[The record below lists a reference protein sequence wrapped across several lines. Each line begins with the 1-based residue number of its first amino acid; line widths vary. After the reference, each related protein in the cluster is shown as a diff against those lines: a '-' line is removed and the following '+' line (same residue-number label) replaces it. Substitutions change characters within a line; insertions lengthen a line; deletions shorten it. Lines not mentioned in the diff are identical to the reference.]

1 MSYAVDPELA
11 PWLSGIPEIDLGDPR
26 KARETERSL
35 SAQCPEPD
43 LAGLTVEDREVP
55 GRHGA
60 PSVPVRVYRPRQKSG
75 RLPAVLL
82 MHSGGFVFG
91 GLHTEH
97 AGAAAIAESVGAVVV
112 SVGYRLAPEHPH
124 PAALVDCYAALLWLA
139 ETAEDLGVDPAWIAV
154 SGQNAG
160 GGLAAAVALL
170 ARDCG
175 GPALA
180 FQALGTPELDDRLA
194 TESMWTFVDT
204 PVWHRGNA
212 KQSWAAY
219 LGDEAGGPRVSS
231 YAAPARATD
240 LTRLPPAY
248 VTASQF
254 DPFRDEALDYAR
266 RLAQA
271 NVPVE
276 LHLYPGTFH
285 GSTFVA
291 GAAVSRRTTAD
302 LVDALRRASAV
313 ALPASGRL
321 P

>member
-1 MSYAVDPELA
+1 MSYAVDAELA
-11 PWLSGIPEIDLGDPR
+11 PWLPGIPDLDVGDPR
-26 KARETERSL
+26 KAGEIERAL
-35 SAQCPEPD
+35 AARRPEPD
-43 LAGLTVEDREVP
+43 LAGLTVEDHEVP

-60 PSVPVRVYRPRQKSG
+60 PSVPVRVYRPRQGSG

-82 MHSGGFVFG
+82 MHSGGFVTG

-97 AGAAAIAESVGAVVV
+97 AGAAAIAESVAAVVV

-124 PAALVDCYAALLWLA
+124 PAAVGDCYAALLWLA
-139 ETAEDLGVDPAWIAV
+139 ETADDLGVDPAGITV

-160 GGLAAAVALL
+160 GGPAAAVALL

-180 FQALGTPELDDRLA
+180 FQALGAPELDDRLGA
-194 TESMWTFVDT
+194 ESMRSCVDT
-204 PVWHRGNA
+204 PVRYRGHA
-212 KQSWAAY
+212 EQSWAAY
-219 LGDEAGGPRVSS
+219 PGDEAGGPRVSS

-248 VTASQF
+248 VTVSQF
-254 DPFRDEALDYAR
+254 DPFRDEAWEYAR

-285 GSTFVA
+285 GATLVS
-291 GAAVSRRTTAD
+291 GAAVSRRMTAD
-302 LVDALRRASAV
+302 LVDALRRALAV
-313 ALPASGRL
+313 APASAGL

>member
-1 MSYAVDPELA
+1 MDPEPA
-11 PWLSGIPEIDLGDPR
+11 PWLPRVPDIDVGDTR

-35 SAQCPEPD
+35 LARRPAPD
-43 LAGLTVEDREVP
+43 LAGLAVEDREVP

-60 PSVPVRVYRPRQKSG
+60 PPVPVRVYRARRGSG
-75 RLPAVLL
+75 RVPAVLQ
-82 MHSGGFVFG
+82 MHSGGFVTG

-97 AGAAAIAESVGAVVV
+97 DGAAAIAESLGAVVV
-112 SVGYRLAPEHPH
+112 SVDYRLAPEYPH
-124 PAALVDCYAALLWLA
+124 PAAVVDCYAALLWLA
-139 ETAEDLGVDPAWIAV
+139 ETAEGLGVDPARIAV

-160 GGLAAAVALL
+160 GGLAAAMALL

-180 FQALGTPELDDRLA
+180 FQALGIPELDDRLG
-194 TESMWTFVDT
+194 TESMRTYADT

-219 LGDEAGGPRVSS
+219 LGDEAGGPLVSL

-254 DPFRDEALDYAR
+254 DPFRDEALEYAR

-291 GAAVSRRTTAD
+291 GASVSRRMTAD
-302 LVDALRRASAV
+302 LTDALRRALADSPPTSAQ
-313 ALPASGRL
+313 LS
-321 P
+321 

>member
-1 MSYAVDPELA
+1 MVDPELA
-11 PWLSGIPEIDLGDPR
+11 PWLAMIPDIDVGDPR

-35 SAQCPEPD
+35 LAQRPEPD
-43 LAGLTVEDREVP
+43 LSGLTVEDREVP

-60 PSVPVRVYRPRQKSG
+60 PSVPVRVYRPRRENG
-75 RLPAVLL
+75 PLPAVLQL
-82 MHSGGFVFG
+82 HSGGFVTG
-91 GLHTEH
+91 GLDTEH
-97 AGAAAIAESVGAVVV
+97 AGAAALAEAVGAVVV

-124 PAALVDCYAALLWLA
+124 PAAVVDCYAALLWLA
-139 ETAEDLGVDPAWIAV
+139 EAVEDLGVDAERIAV
-154 SGQNAG
+154 SGQSAG

-180 FQALGTPELDDRLA
+180 FQVLGIPQLDDRLG
-194 TESMWTFVDT
+194 TESMRTFVDT
-204 PVWHRGNA
+204 PVWHRRNA
-212 KQSWAAY
+212 EHSWAAY

-254 DPFRDEALDYAR
+254 DPLRDEALEYAR

-291 GAAVSRRTTAD
+291 GAAVSRRMTAD
-302 LVDALRRASAV
+302 SADALRRA
-313 ALPASGRL
+313 LGG
-321 P
+321 